1 MEGRDTDHQILL
13 PKPITMSGG
22 AASKG
27 ALTKIYTYSRTMK
40 STSDYATNM
49 KRLSNQIFGE
59 SKIKLN
65 YHSQVM
71 LNKIRDEPKEQ
82 SEK

>member
-1 MEGRDTDHQILL
+1 
-13 PKPITMSGG
+13 MSGG
-22 AASKG
+22 SAAKG

-49 KRLSNQIFGE
+49 KRLSNQIFGQ
-59 SKIKLN
+59 SKIKLK
-65 YHSQVM
+65 HPSRVM
-71 LNKIRDEPKEQ
+71 LSKLRDEPKEQ

>member
-1 MEGRDTDHQILL
+1 MEGRDIDQISLY
-13 PKPITMSGG
+13 KSITMSGG
-22 AASKG
+22 AAAKG
-27 ALTKIYTYSRTMK
+27 AMTKIYTYSRTMK

-71 LNKIRDEPKEQ
+71 LNKLRDEPKEQ

>member
-1 MEGRDTDHQILL
+1 MT
-13 PKPITMSGG
+13 GG
-22 AASKG
+22 AAAKG

-40 STSDYATNM
+40 STSDYAMNM

-59 SKIKLN
+59 SKTKLN
-65 YHSQVM
+65 HKSRVM
-71 LNKIRDEPKEQ
+71 LYKLRDEPKEQ